1 MHQRRITAAAFA
13 VLSTALLLWAGV
25 PALAQ
30 GQAQAQASPSA
41 SASPSPAGLTNI
53 GPSTTDPVATV
64 NTLLDVFIGRR
75 FDQVRT
81 FACAASA
88 DDLDSHLNYEKIV
101 SANLPA
107 GIDAK
112 GLVDSMTFAIPNRTL
127 TLTSNDGTTAVVHLV
142 GSLVINYNQDTLR
155 PWVKQLLTASG
166 EDSSDASVDA
176 AMASIVKSNSGS
188 ADLTRDV
195 TLTMDSGHWVIC
207 DSTLGASPSP

>member
-1 MHQRRITAAAFA
+1 MHQRRISAAAFA
-13 VLSTALLLWAGV
+13 VLATALLLWAGV

-41 SASPSPAGLTNI
+41 SASSSPAGLTNI

-75 FDQVRT
+75 FDQVRM

-107 GIDAK
+107 GMDAK
-112 GLVDSMTFAIPNRTL
+112 GLIDSMTFAIPDRAL
-127 TLTSNDGTTAVVHLV
+127 SLTSNDGTTAVVHLI
-142 GSLVINYNQDTLR
+142 GTLVIDVNQDTLR
-155 PWVKQLLTASG
+155 PWVKQLLVAAG

-176 AMASIVKSNSGS
+176 AMATIVKSNATSG
-188 ADLTRDV
+188 DLTRDI